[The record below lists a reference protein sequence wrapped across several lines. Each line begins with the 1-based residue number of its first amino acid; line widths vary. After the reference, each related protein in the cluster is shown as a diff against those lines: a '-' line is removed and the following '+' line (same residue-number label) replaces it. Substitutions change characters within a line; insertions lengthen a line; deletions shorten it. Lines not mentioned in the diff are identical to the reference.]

1 MPLPV
6 NISNSEPTFNRAVT
20 DSRVKSDPY
29 GNSLEPLHEV
39 EKTLVVVFDA
49 LQPLL
54 LVLASG
60 NLIDAVVVLLAL
72 GVQFLVDGESTDRR
86 LLLATPAILG
96 ARAAASLRAKLTLLV
111 LLFWRGLASLP
122 LQNQVCELT
131 IPPIISINP
140 DPTENTNR
148 RI

>member
-1 MPLPV
+1 M
-6 NISNSEPTFNRAVT
+6 
-20 DSRVKSDPY
+20 
-29 GNSLEPLHEV
+29 
-39 EKTLVVVFDA
+39 FDA

-72 GVQFLVDGESTDRR
+72 GVQVLVDGESTDRR

-96 ARAAASLRAKLTLLV
+96 ARAAASLIATLTLLV
-111 LLFWRGLASLP
+111 LLFGRGLASLP

-148 RI
+148 RISKL